1 MKKIL
6 MLASEAS
13 HFRNFHIPYIKY
25 LQHKGD
31 KVFTASNGSFDM
43 DGVSHFYMPFKKK
56 LISFG
61 NIKVIFKLAGLMR
74 KGKFDI
80 VYTNS
85 TLAGFMGRMA
95 VILSRQRY
103 TKAYHICHGYLF
115 NDDGGKKAKIYLF
128 FEKLVRKRTDLLVV
142 MNNDDLEIAKKYS
155 LGKQISFVNGM
166 GLNTEMFPP
175 VADEKINDMR
185 KSLDADENTLL
196 FLCAAEFSPRKDQYT
211 IIKALSLLK
220 RSDCRVIFAGDGQLL
235 EECRVLAKQ
244 LGVDNKTAFLGY
256 FDNMNLLYRSCDCL
270 ISAGQ
275 FEGLPFNVM
284 EALYCGENII
294 LSDVK
299 GNRDLSFS
307 VESVSG
313 TPGQS
318 PADRLFP
325 HGDFK
330 ALSELMEKAEK
341 PLSRNCRLSDKYF
354 LKKVLDENV
363 KLFHMDD

>member
-56 LISFG
+56 LVSFG

-115 NDDGGKKAKIYLF
+115 NDDGGKKDGNKFYTLYGLSKNKIPLTSCAHIVILF
-128 FEKLVRKRTDLLVV
+128 K
-142 MNNDDLEIAKKYS
+142 
-155 LGKQISFVNGM
+155 ISS
-166 GLNTEMFPP
+166 
-175 VADEKINDMR
+175 R
-185 KSLDADENTLL
+185 KSRHSQ
-196 FLCAAEFSPRKDQYT
+196 C
-211 IIKALSLLK
+211 IK
-220 RSDCRVIFAGDGQLL
+220 
-235 EECRVLAKQ
+235 
-244 LGVDNKTAFLGY
+244 
-256 FDNMNLLYRSCDCL
+256 L
-270 ISAGQ
+270 I
-275 FEGLPFNVM
+275 
-284 EALYCGENII
+284 
-294 LSDVK
+294 
-299 GNRDLSFS
+299 
-307 VESVSG
+307 
-313 TPGQS
+313 
-318 PADRLFP
+318 
-325 HGDFK
+325 
-330 ALSELMEKAEK
+330 
-341 PLSRNCRLSDKYF
+341 
-354 LKKVLDENV
+354 
-363 KLFHMDD
+363 